1 MTEKKKKESF
11 LELFKFKDFELHYF
25 EELESSFWDSE
36 NIMNK
41 KYKAKLEN
49 LKKDNSAEIDIKSLE
64 NAYKILLNSKM
75 RGKYCKYLMYEYT
88 LSQPIN
94 MNLLIEKYYSII
106 FPYYLFLLKSDKEDN
121 KYIILDNINFSINF
135 YEKNGLKNSFEV
147 DSLEDIKIK
156 TNENSIIIKVINTKN
171 EIIIIPQVEEH
182 LFLMYALI
190 IFMSI
195 IKKRKD
201 NWKKDQSKVNE
212 INQNLV
218 KETIKTIYDNN
229 KNMNQKINEFKLLIL
244 SNDSFIP
251 KGIKY
256 KTYVEDKNSSI
267 QNKYLII
274 GNSYIY
280 FFKDEEMKEILNI
293 IPLMPGETMF
303 EFYEKEKNIK
313 ISIGYKE
320 YNLFFNE
327 AESYNNILK
336 VVMNILENDED
347 LFDQEDLDKVS
358 QFLYNDKI
366 MGGDLKNTPIF
377 SKSEKDIAFLEIKL
391 ENLKKAKINAEE
403 KGSIYKVLN
412 FENNEKENKEEKK
425 SENKSDGELKEENK
439 EEGELNIIKEINENE
454 LNEII
459 KQEIKENEQNEIEN
473 IEQEIQENEQNKE
486 EEFKQKEET
495 KEVGE
500 NYNEGK
506 SD

>member
-1 MTEKKKKESF
+1 MVEIKRKESL
-11 LELFKFKDFELHYF
+11 LEQFKFKEFDLHYF

-36 NIMNK
+36 NIMTK
-41 KYKAKLEN
+41 KYKAKLEK
-49 LKKDNSAEIDIKSLE
+49 LKKENSDQFNIKSLE
-64 NAYKILLNSKM
+64 NAYKTLLNSKM
-75 RGKYCKYLMYEYT
+75 RKKYCKFLMYQYT

-147 DSLEDIKIK
+147 DSIEDIKL
-156 TNENSIIIKVINTKN
+156 NSEENHITIKVINAKN
-171 EIIIIPQVEEH
+171 EIMIIPQIEEH

-195 IKKRKD
+195 IKKKKD

-218 KETIKTIYDNN
+218 KETITTIYDNN
-229 KNMNQKINEFKLLIL
+229 ENMNQKINEFKLLIL

-256 KTYVEDKNSSI
+256 SSYIEDKNSSI
-267 QNKYLII
+267 QNKYLLL
-274 GNSYIY
+274 GKSYIY

-293 IPLMPGETMF
+293 IPLMPGTTMF
-303 EFYEKEKNIK
+303 EFNEKEKNIK

-327 AESYNNILK
+327 KESYNNILK
-336 VVMNILENDED
+336 EVMNLSECGEDIFEQDDLE
-347 LFDQEDLDKVS
+347 KVS

-377 SKSEKDIAFLEIKL
+377 CKSEKDLSFLEYKIG
-391 ENLKKAKINAEE
+391 NLKKAKITAEK

-412 FENNEKENKEEKK
+412 FENNEKENIEKEKP
-425 SENKSDGELKEENK
+425 ENKSDDNELKGENK
-439 EEGELNIIKEINENE
+439 EQNE
-454 LNEII
+454 
-459 KQEIKENEQNEIEN
+459 QEIKENKQNG
-473 IEQEIQENEQNKE
+473 E
-486 EEFKQKEET
+486 EGKQKEEEK
-495 KEVGE
+495 KETRE
-500 NYNEGK
+500 NN
-506 SD
+506 S

>member
-1 MTEKKKKESF
+1 MVEIKRKESL
-11 LELFKFKDFELHYF
+11 LEQFKFKEFDLHYF

-36 NIMNK
+36 NIMTK
-41 KYKAKLEN
+41 KYKAKLEK
-49 LKKDNSAEIDIKSLE
+49 LKKENSDQFNIKSLE
-64 NAYKILLNSKM
+64 NAYKTLLNSKM
-75 RGKYCKYLMYEYT
+75 RKKYCKFLMYQYT

-147 DSLEDIKIK
+147 DSIEDIKL
-156 TNENSIIIKVINTKN
+156 NSEENHITIKVINAKN
-171 EIIIIPQVEEH
+171 EIMIIPQIEEH

-195 IKKRKD
+195 IKKKKD

-218 KETIKTIYDNN
+218 KETITTIYDNN
-229 KNMNQKINEFKLLIL
+229 ENMNQKINEFKLLIL

-280 FFKDEEMKEILNI
+280 FFKDEEMKDILNI
-293 IPLMPGETMF
+293 IPLIPGTTMF
-303 EFYEKEKNIK
+303 EFNEKEKNIK
-313 ISIGYKE
+313 ITLGSKE

-336 VVMNILENDED
+336 VVMNISQVDDELLD
-347 LFDQEDLDKVS
+347 EEELDKVS
-358 QFLYNDKI
+358 EFLYEDKI
-366 MGGDLKNTPIF
+366 MGGDLKNTPLF
-377 SKSEKDIAFLEIKL
+377 CKSDKDLALLEIKID
-391 ENLKKAKINAEE
+391 NLKRAKQTAEE
-403 KGSIYKVLN
+403 KGLIYQSININDNKKDEDKDNLE
-412 FENNEKENKEEKK
+412 ENENKIEE
-425 SENKSDGELKEENK
+425 NIQKEENQNEEPNEKK
-439 EEGELNIIKEINENE
+439 EE
-454 LNEII
+454 
-459 KQEIKENEQNEIEN
+459 
-473 IEQEIQENEQNKE
+473 
-486 EEFKQKEET
+486 
-495 KEVGE
+495 
-500 NYNEGK
+500 
-506 SD
+506 